1 MKAPMRATS
10 MMFAVETL
18 DELRR
23 LAHLDSLST
32 GRQVTPSSIVRE
44 LVEQY
49 VGERREVL
57 GRRTEEQCGEPL
69 AKR

>member
-1 MKAPMRATS
+1 MKPPMRATS
-10 MMFAVETL
+10 VMFAVETL

-44 LVEQY
+44 LVEEY
-49 VGERREVL
+49 VSGRQDIKEEGE
-57 GRRTEEQCGEPL
+57 
-69 AKR
+69 